1 MDYICKKNCFSK
13 VNRFFVLLENRKKI
27 RMIFL
32 DFLLEWKIIFEKNHD
47 MKNAFSEKCGDFHIT
62 NFLAVDD

>member
-13 VNRFFVLLENRKKI
+13 VNRFSFFLKIEKKI

-32 DFLLEWKIIFEKNHD
+32 DFLLEWKIILKNHD